1 MSPPSNRCLITGA
14 GGFIGS
20 EVVSLLAHDWEVWAT
35 AHQRPLENLPVK
47 TVRADLA
54 GEWST
59 TGWPERIEAVIHL
72 AQSEQFRRFP
82 EGTGHVFAVNAA
94 ATVRLLDYARRAKA
108 RVFVLASSGNV
119 YRQGTDI
126 LTEESPV
133 KSGPGL
139 DFYSASKL
147 AAELAAQSYSQLMT
161 VIVLR
166 FFFVYGPGQRAK
178 VIIPRLI
185 ESVRD
190 GRPVSLAGGGGFCFN
205 PTYVA
210 DAAGAVVGALGLSAS
225 QTVNVAGPEVGS
237 VQRISRIIGRLLGR
251 EPVFED
257 RPEAEP
263 ESLIADVNLMV
274 DLLGRPQIGLE
285 EGLERTLAALE

>member
-1 MSPPSNRCLITGA
+1 MSPSSNRCLITGA
-14 GGFIGS
+14 SGFIGS
-20 EVVSLLAHDWEVWAT
+20 EVVSRLAGDWEVWAT
-35 AHQRPLENLPVK
+35 VHQRPLENLPVK
-47 TVRADLA
+47 IVRADLA

-59 TGWPERIEAVIHL
+59 TGWPERVEAVIHL

-82 EGTGHVFAVNAA
+82 EGAGHVFAVNAQ
-94 ATVRLLDYARRAKA
+94 ATVRLLDYARRSKA

-119 YRQGTDI
+119 YRQGPEI

-147 AAELAAQSYSQLMT
+147 AAELVVQSFSQLMR

-166 FFFVYGPGQRAK
+166 FFFVYGPSQRPG
-178 VIIPRLI
+178 VIIPRLT

-190 GRPVSLAGGGGFCFN
+190 GRPITLAGGGGFRFN
-205 PTYVA
+205 PTYVT
-210 DAAGAVVGALGLSAS
+210 DAAQAVVGALDLSAS
-225 QTVNVAGPEVGS
+225 QTVNVAGPEKGS
-237 VQRISRIIGRLLGR
+237 VQRISRIIGQLLGR

-263 ESLIADVNLMV
+263 ESLIADVSLMT
-274 DLLGRPQIGLE
+274 DLLGPPQVGLE
-285 EGLERTLAALE
+285 EGLRRTLAASA